1 MVLLVQLAACAATC
15 RLALVERL
23 APRPCPE
30 YVLDATC
37 YSGLTRFQPIEFV
50 AHYAGPASLRPPAAP
65 LPYSFR
71 YVRGSN
77 PVLHQISASERELNP
92 PDWFSVSA
100 VETNFS
106 HSYHKCQQP
115 FATLFPTC
123 LNDTPIKRFPCC
135 NSPRQPYA
143 PNDCAERSISCTTLR
158 PGSSCPYGRRGS
170 AYRLAPCSRT
180 QEAARVPHLAGRP
193 VQSLRRRS
201 YTAFAESLA

>member
-50 AHYAGPASLRPPAAP
+50 AHYAEPASLRPPAAP

-100 VETNFS
+100 VETNSS
-106 HSYHKCQQP
+106 HSHHKCQQP
-115 FATLFPTC
+115 FATLFADS
-123 LNDTPIKRFPCC
+123 LNGTPSALCHVSSSLPDPVAVTGSAARSTSCK
-135 NSPRQPYA
+135 A
-143 PNDCAERSISCTTLR
+143 P
-158 PGSSCPYGRRGS
+158 PWGSSCPCGRRGS
-170 AYRLAPCSRT
+170 AYHLAPCSRT
-180 QEAARVPHLAGRP
+180 LEAAPVPRLAGRP
-193 VQSLRRRS
+193 VQSLSR
-201 YTAFAESLA
+201 